1 MLHSPKK
8 NAGKSSP
15 QGTPRVLELSFALL
29 HSDHAVPGPAL
40 TLEEGWPPLA
50 TPQTCKNTSELPV
63 PQCKSQE
70 AATHGV
76 MGLGKGSGRALNQ
89 AALEKNSLW
98 ATLLDWQKIFLCCQ
112 SKSWAGAILNI
123 EIEIYC
129 MKIFTSDM
137 NLPWLHRSYTALHV
151 TQARAQ
157 PSIHIL
163 KKIL

>member
-1 MLHSPKK
+1 MLHSPRN

-40 TLEEGWPPLA
+40 TREEGWPPLA
-50 TPQTCKNTSELPV
+50 TPQTCKNTSGLPV
-63 PQCKSQE
+63 PLCKSQE
-70 AATHGV
+70 AAHGV
-76 MGLGKGSGRALNQ
+76 MGLRKGFGRTLNQ

-123 EIEIYC
+123 QMEIYS

-137 NLPWLHRSYTALHV
+137 NLPWLHQSYTALHV
-151 TQARAQ
+151 IQARTQ

-163 KKIL
+163 KNIL